1 MTDLAVAFA
10 IAMFLEGVAWA
21 LFPGAMKRAMV
32 HVLAQPLSSVRTVGL
47 LVALVAV
54 AAVWLLRG

>member
-1 MTDLAVAFA
+1 MTDLAVALA

-32 HVLAQPLSSVRTVGL
+32 HVLAQPLSTVRTVGL
-47 LVALVAV
+47 MVALAGVT
-54 AAVWLLRG
+54 AVWLLRG